1 MKPLLLNGLK
11 LTDRENLMPGPIERP
26 NRLTKA
32 QENRIKRNI
41 ESKAAE
47 TSRLMAA
54 TPEQVA
60 KHVAEAKR
68 LMAEARLKNTGMRGA
83 GGSGLDFRD
92 ANK

>member
-1 MKPLLLNGLK
+1 MKNFYILVTSDYNLK
-11 LTDRENLMPGPIERP
+11 NAYNIF
-26 NRLTKA
+26 K
-32 QENRIKRNI
+32 NRIKRNI

>member
-1 MKPLLLNGLK
+1 
-11 LTDRENLMPGPIERP
+11 MPGPIKKP
-26 NRLTKA
+26 TPLTKA
-32 QENRIKRNI
+32 QQNRIKRNI

-47 TSRLMAA
+47 TSKLMAA

-83 GGSGLDFRD
+83 GGSGLDFRN
-92 ANK
+92 ANQ